1 MIALLP
7 NFLSFQAGEQDRDR
21 ESVMLLLT
29 VRQTLAELYVE
40 TDQHREAETYCRS
53 ALKTAQTLIITC
65 LERHERITVGKG
77 ICPESWGNMGLRFL
91 NKQPDYVF
99 FSFTT

>member
-53 ALKTAQTLIITC
+53 ALKTAQTLTITC
-65 LERHERITVGKG
+65 LERHERITVRNG
-77 ICPESWGNMGLRFL
+77 ICPECWGTMGLMFL
-91 NKQPDYVF
+91 NNQPDVLF
-99 FSFTT
+99 HSQRK

>member
-7 NFLSFQAGEQDRDR
+7 NFLSFQAGEQDRDG

-53 ALKTAQTLIITC
+53 ALVTAQTHTATC

-77 ICPESWGNMGLRFL
+77 ICPESWCTMGLMF
-91 NKQPDYVF
+91 
-99 FSFTT
+99 